1 MPIGVDYVK
10 AQLEIAQHIT
20 SKDIEE
26 LGDIDEADLAGALVA
41 LLAEA
46 GVEDPEDLLT
56 RAGILEP

>member
-1 MPIGVDYVK
+1 MPIGVDLIK
-10 AQLEIAQHIT
+10 ARLEIAQHIT
-20 SKDIEE
+20 PKDIDE
-26 LGDIDEADLAGALVA
+26 LGDIDETDLVGALVG